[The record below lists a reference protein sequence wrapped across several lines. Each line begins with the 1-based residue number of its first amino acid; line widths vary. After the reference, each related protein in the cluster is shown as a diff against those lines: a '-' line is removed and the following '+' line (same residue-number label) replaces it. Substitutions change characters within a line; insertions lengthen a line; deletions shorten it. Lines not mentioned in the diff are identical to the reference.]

1 MMSCCHDIQFKFFI
15 SWRSVTKTRM
25 FLTLIIKLVRSAIC
39 FTLSHPLL
47 SSHLVKKS
55 TLGNKGVGYKSIL
68 IVILLVTSLLNQTLF
83 ITSEPMILLVL
94 VCSVINFCILMLG
107 RVTNVACFWIHRG
120 FLQLEIFFSLIL
132 YRLIVPQYWIFIDF
146 TFGVVY
152 SSWRCLIQKGKLI
165 VESMCAWLWTHH
177 SWRKF
182 GFFKNDQENRKW
194 FHTLHLGEHFHVKTE
209 KFSWQIFE
217 ELNFEIFGLSHT
229 IFAQKIEHMSP
240 SILTNLVKHIKWPSG
255 IYIYAFYSQ
264 NLHYCHLDIV

>member
-1 MMSCCHDIQFKFFI
+1 MGTGICGPKSLIIHHTFTSGNWRAWWKRINCDVKIWLAVSWTHGLWYWPITDYRPIWPMMSCCHDIQFKFFI

-194 FHTLHLGEHFHVKTE
+194 FHKLHTLRNI
-209 KFSWQIFE
+209 S
-217 ELNFEIFGLSHT
+217 
-229 IFAQKIEHMSP
+229 M
-240 SILTNLVKHIKWPSG
+240 
-255 IYIYAFYSQ
+255 
-264 NLHYCHLDIV
+264 